1 VVDAPLLIAHRAG
14 NEPDRLAAAER
25 AGADVIEA
33 DLHLRRGRLELRHL
47 KTAGPL
53 PLYWDRWALAPP
65 WRRFDDLADLLA
77 AARPE
82 TVLMLDIKGRD
93 PAAARAVSEMLS
105 RAARPARTYVSA
117 RAWSLLDEIDPALA
131 QRIGSAARPAHLERL
146 IKHAATRRLDG
157 ASLHLRLLESTR
169 LRALRAHVPL
179 LMSWPVNY
187 GHEVDRATA
196 LGVGGLISDDLAL
209 LADLREQ
216 RQLRGAPAGAQGVA
230 QRQRAER
237 DQQRKHADGQI
248 DERHPDLHADA
259 ERDDACSR
267 GGLA

>member
-14 NEPDRLAAAER
+14 NEPNRLRAAER

-131 QRIGSAARPAHLERL
+131 QRIASAARPAHLERL
-146 IKHAATRRLDG
+146 IKHAATGRLDG

-196 LGVGGLISDDLAL
+196 LGVEGLISDDLAL

-259 ERDDACSR
+259 ERDDARSR